1 MIFYWLLQKPRHAK
15 GFPFQGS
22 CPNFV
27 DNLHLSLGLAT
38 NIRNICTD
46 IKTMIM
52 FFESIKKVIIT
63 TVIFVFCSVSSAEA
77 KGKAPVIGISAHPS
91 DSRNVANASYVQA
104 VRNAGG
110 IALILPYSSDAAVI
124 EVMLDKVDAVIM
136 TGGAD
141 FAPALYGE
149 KEVPELETVEGL
161 RDTCDI
167 ALVHAAVAKG
177 LPVMG
182 ICRGEQLLGVAF
194 GGSLY
199 QDIPSM
205 IETDVT
211 HRGIPTKEFSHT
223 ISIEDGSFLFEVWG
237 QKSFDV
243 NSAHHQGIKAVPQ
256 GFSVVA
262 KAKDGVVEAV
272 QRTGALS
279 DEYKDGKGMIIGV
292 QFHPE
297 AMASMDA
304 GSPFTDLFRYFV
316 AAAKAGKPYNRP
328 VRW

>member
-1 MIFYWLLQKPRHAK
+1 MFLK
-15 GFPFQGS
+15 
-22 CPNFV
+22 
-27 DNLHLSLGLAT
+27 SL
-38 NIRNICTD
+38 
-46 IKTMIM
+46 
-52 FFESIKKVIIT
+52 KKVVLT
-63 TVIFVFCSVSSAEA
+63 TVLFVICFASLADA
-77 KGKAPVIGISAHPS
+77 KGKTPVIGISAHPS
-91 DSRNVANASYVQA
+91 GSRNVANASYVQA

-110 IALILPYSSDAAVI
+110 IALILPYTSDASVI
-124 EVMLDKVDAVIM
+124 EAMLEKVDGVIM

-141 FAPALYGE
+141 FAPSLYGE
-149 KEVPELETVEGL
+149 EAVPELETVEGL

-211 HRGIPTKEFSHT
+211 HRGIPLKEFSHT
-223 ISIEDGSFLFEVWG
+223 IAIKEGSFLFDVWG
-237 QKSFDV
+237 KESFDV

-262 KAKDGVVEAV
+262 TTKDGVVEAV
-272 QRTGALS
+272 QRTGALAK
-279 DEYKDGKGMIIGV
+279 EYKDGKGVIIGV

-297 AMASMDA
+297 AMASKDVV
-304 GSPFTDLFRYFV
+304 SPFTDLFRYFV
-316 AAAKAGKPYNRP
+316 AAAKAGKPYSRP
-328 VRW
+328 VRF